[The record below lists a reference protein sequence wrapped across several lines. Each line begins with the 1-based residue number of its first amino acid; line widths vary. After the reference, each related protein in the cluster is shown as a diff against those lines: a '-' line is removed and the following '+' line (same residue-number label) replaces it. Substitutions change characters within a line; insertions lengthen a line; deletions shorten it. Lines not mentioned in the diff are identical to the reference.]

1 MATNNGRE
9 ERKKFTEEFKRSVI
23 EHWLE
28 GGKTA
33 VQVAREFGISPWN
46 LRDWRHRYAPAP
58 KPPGAPVPESP
69 QAMKAEIDRLRK
81 EVARVTLQRDIL
93 KKTLGI
99 VSEA

>member
-1 MATNNGRE
+1 MAANNGRE
-9 ERKKFTEEFKRSVI
+9 ERKRFTEEFKRSVI
-23 EHWLE
+23 EHWLDS
-28 GGKTA
+28 GKSA

-58 KPPGAPVPESP
+58 KPVDAPVPENP
-69 QAMKAEIDRLRK
+69 QLMKAEIDRLRK